1 MQCNACVI
9 VARCKSLS
17 LGRRKSGR
25 GEVESHFFKREN
37 IFFTT
42 IFPFVIIN
50 FFKVEKFSPQ
60 TGLVKH
66 VAVLSICVNR
76 EILLL
81 VQMEADSHF
90 PESLGIRL
98 IRLCSVRIP
107 IEDWTDVTLAS
118 ELDCNCIRDN
128 VIYKRPL
135 KSGETLRNE
144 SPVVFLG
151 SICDPDF
158 LAFFH

>member
-37 IFFTT
+37 IFLPT
-42 IFPFVIIN
+42 IFPFVMIN

-81 VQMEADSHF
+81 VQMEADSVSHF
-90 PESLGIRL
+90 PGSPLES
-98 IRLCSVRIP
+98 
-107 IEDWTDVTLAS
+107 D
-118 ELDCNCIRDN
+118 
-128 VIYKRPL
+128 
-135 KSGETLRNE
+135 
-144 SPVVFLG
+144 
-151 SICDPDF
+151 
-158 LAFFH
+158 

>member
-17 LGRRKSGR
+17 LGRRKSGGGRLNPISSR
-25 GEVESHFFKREN
+25 GKIYFLK
-37 IFFTT
+37 T
-42 IFPFVIIN
+42 IFPFVI
-50 FFKVEKFSPQ
+50 FYFSKVEKFSPQ

-81 VQMEADSHF
+81 VQMEADSVSHF

-98 IRLCSVRIP
+98 IRLRSVRIP

-118 ELDCNCIRDN
+118 ELDCIRDN

>member
-1 MQCNACVI
+1 MI
-9 VARCKSLS
+9 
-17 LGRRKSGR
+17 
-25 GEVESHFFKREN
+25 
-37 IFFTT
+37 T
-42 IFPFVIIN
+42 N

-81 VQMEADSHF
+81 VQMEADSVSHF

-98 IRLCSVRIP
+98 IRLRSVRIP

-118 ELDCNCIRDN
+118 ELDCIRDN